1 VLRDG
6 GGTRVTRAIGAA
18 APEDMVNRSQLFLK
32 KEDLFW
38 ILLSLVVLLPTLYY
52 PYVKSREYPE
62 FSLSPGDWSVMLV
75 APCTGADCLE
85 VGDRVLAIGKLDFD
99 TFSHHRLVE
108 LFSGFDGREVAMA
121 RVLRHGRTL
130 SLPVRAH
137 AHVDRVPWGAASG
150 LFPLVFWLM
159 GSVVVIFLRPRD
171 QRWLVLVAFSYVT
184 ALWLSSGLASAAHLR
199 GSAVVF
205 HAAIWFFMPLS
216 VHLHLILPSSL
227 LDGRVR
233 RAVLLSL
240 YATALIF
247 AVLDGCYLLNGLSY
261 GPILFTA
268 AAVLASLGLL
278 LLRLLLPLDPALKLA
293 NRIMLFGLFF
303 GLGPF
308 IFFFGLLPLFRP
320 LAGVPDLWTLHPWLL
335 VLAFLSLPLLPM
347 SYIYAL
353 YKHHLGALEFRANRL
368 FGIYSF
374 SALSITAFTMALF
387 LVGGLWGPVNE
398 RYLAAVLTLSLVFAV
413 GTPLLREPFQK
424 LVDRHV
430 FGLRHTPEEIISLV
444 SERVPLAFNSDVLA
458 RLLVNEI
465 LPTLL
470 IRQSALYL
478 LADGRYETLYEQ
490 GLPAGGPPMSN
501 DDLAALLA
509 VSGRYLA
516 PGPGGAPHGWVR
528 LAIPLSL
535 QSETLGVWLI
545 GRRDPDD
552 YFPASDIALLSTVAN
567 QIAPMVANVR
577 LYERAQLEIAQRSLA
592 EGKIRRSE
600 ERFRNL
606 FEATLEGIA
615 IVRGGVILEV
625 NHALLAIFGYEAA
638 ELIGRELSDL
648 LPEVGSAPAGAPREG
663 SGWRRDG
670 SAVDIEIAAKNY
682 VFQGEDVTVVAI
694 RDIARRKRDEA
705 ENQMLQRQL
714 LHSQKMEAIGRLSAG
729 VAHDFNNCLLA
740 IFGYGDLLLEHYADD
755 RFLQRNLGGIKEAAQ
770 KAASLTRQLLA
781 FARRQP
787 METKVVSLNAVVK
800 GVEKMLRRLLG
811 DDVSL
816 ITELHPGAG
825 RVKIDPGQLEQVV
838 VNLGV
843 NARQAMPSGGRLV
856 LRTTPLEVQAG
867 GSAPHA
873 DVPEGSWIL
882 MTVTDTGVGMDAGTM
897 ARAFEPFF
905 STKGE
910 GTGLGLATAY
920 GIVHQSGG
928 HIFVD
933 SAPEQGA
940 RFSIYLPVT
949 SESESAAAEPS
960 AGAADSGS
968 EAILLVEDEEG
979 VRTVLQRILAG
990 RGYRV
995 LAAAG
1000 AGEALEVARRNQG
1013 AIDLLLTDV
1022 TMPRT
1027 KGPELAAALLAEQPG
1042 MRVIYMSGYSERA
1055 LPSGAG
1061 SPICLQK
1068 PFSAKTLARTV
1079 RAVLDGPQGEPP
1091 LPA

>member
-1 VLRDG
+1 
-6 GGTRVTRAIGAA
+6 
-18 APEDMVNRSQLFLK
+18 MVNRSQLFGK
-32 KEDLFW
+32 KEDLIW

-52 PYVKSREYPE
+52 PYAKFREEPR
-62 FSLSPGDWSVMLV
+62 FQLSPGDWTVV
-75 APCTGADCLE
+75 EAVPCAAADCLA
-85 VGDRVLAIGKLDFD
+85 VGDRVLAIGKLDFA
-99 TFSHHRLVE
+99 TFSHHRTVE
-108 LFSGFDGREVAMA
+108 LLSGFEGREVASA
-121 RVLRHGRTL
+121 RVLRHGRVL
-130 SLPVRAH
+130 SLPVRTH
-137 AHVDRVPWGAASG
+137 INSLPWGAVAG

-159 GSVVVIFLRPRD
+159 GSVAIIFLRPRD
-171 QRWLVLVAFSYVT
+171 ERWLVLVAFGYVT
-184 ALWLSSGLASAAHLR
+184 ALWLSSGLASATHLR

-205 HAAIWFFMPLS
+205 HATIWFFMPLS
-216 VHLHLILPSSL
+216 VHLHLILPNSL

-233 RAVLLSL
+233 RALLLSL
-240 YATALIF
+240 YAAALLC
-247 AVLDGCYLLNGLSY
+247 AVLDFCYPLNGLPY
-261 GPILFTA
+261 GPVLFTA
-268 AAVLASLGLL
+268 AGILASLGLL

-293 NRIMLFGLFF
+293 IRIMLFGLFF

-308 IFFFGLLPLFRP
+308 VFFFGLRPLFR
-320 LAGVPDLWTLHPWLL
+320 LAGVSDPWTLHPWLL
-335 VLAFLSLPLLPM
+335 VSLLAVPLLPM
-347 SYIYAL
+347 SYIYAI

-368 FGIYSF
+368 LGVYSF
-374 SALSITAFTMALF
+374 SALSITALIVALF
-387 LVGGLWGPVNE
+387 YVGGRWGPVNE

-444 SERVPLAFNSDVLA
+444 SERVPLAFNSEVLA

-478 LADGRYETLYEQ
+478 LAGERHETLYEQ
-490 GLPAGGPPMSN
+490 GLPAGEPPVSN
-501 DDLAALLA
+501 DDLIALLS
-509 VSGRYLA
+509 VGGRYLPPR
-516 PGPGGAPHGWVR
+516 PGEVPHGWVR

-535 QSETLGVWLI
+535 QSEILGVWLI

-567 QIAPMVANVR
+567 QVAPMVANIR
-577 LYERAQLEIAQRSLA
+577 LYERAQLEIAQRTLA

-625 NHALLAIFGYEAA
+625 NDALLAIFGYEAS

-648 LPEVGSAPAGAPREG
+648 LPEGGSAPAGAPREG

-670 SAVDIEIAAKNY
+670 SAVDVEIAAKNY

-740 IFGYGDLLLEHYADD
+740 IFGYGDLLLERYADD
-755 RFLQRNLGGIKEAAQ
+755 RFLQRNLGGLKEAAQ

-816 ITELHPGAG
+816 VTELHPGAG

-843 NARQAMPSGGRLV
+843 NARQAMPAGGRL
-856 LRTTPLEVQAG
+856 LIRTAPLEVQAG

-882 MTVTDTGVGMDAGTM
+882 MTVTDTGIGMDAGTM

-949 SESESAAAEPS
+949 AESESAAAEPS
-960 AGAADSGS
+960 AGTDDSGS

-1079 RAVLDGPQGEPP
+1079 RAVLDGPSGEPQ

>member
-1 VLRDG
+1 
-6 GGTRVTRAIGAA
+6 
-18 APEDMVNRSQLFLK
+18 MVKRSQLFGK
-32 KEDLFW
+32 KEDFIW
-38 ILLSLVVLLPTLYY
+38 VLLSLVVLLPTLYY
-52 PYVKSREYPE
+52 PYVKSRESPD
-62 FSLSPGDWSVMLV
+62 FALSPNDWTVLSA
-75 APCTGADCLE
+75 APCTAADCLQ
-85 VGDRVLAIGKLDFD
+85 VGDRVLAIGTLDLD
-99 TFSHHRLVE
+99 TFSRHRTIE
-108 LFSGFDGREVAMA
+108 LGSWLGGREVAPV
-121 RVLRHGRTL
+121 RVLRHGRQLTL
-130 SLPVRAH
+130 QVRARPH
-137 AHVDRVPWGAASG
+137 ADRLQWGAASG

-159 GSVVVIFLRPRD
+159 GTVVVIFLRPRD
-171 QRWLVLVAFSYVT
+171 ERWLVLVGFAYVT
-184 ALWLSSGLASAAHLR
+184 ALWLSSGLASAGHLS
-199 GSAVVF
+199 GAAVVF

-216 VHLHLILPSSL
+216 VHLHLILPNSL
-227 LDGRVR
+227 LDRRVR
-233 RAVLLSL
+233 RAVLLTL
-240 YATALIF
+240 YATALLF
-247 AVLDGCYLLNGLSY
+247 AACDGFYLLNGMPY

-268 AAVLASLGLL
+268 AGVLASLGLL
-278 LLRLLLPLDPALKLA
+278 LLRLLLSQHPALKLA

-320 LAGVPDLWTLHPWLL
+320 LAGVPDLWTLYPWLL
-335 VLAFLSLPLLPM
+335 VVALLSLPLLPM
-347 SYIYAL
+347 SYIYAI

-368 FGIYSF
+368 LGVYSF
-374 SALSITAFTMALF
+374 SALSITALIVALF
-387 LVGGLWGPVNE
+387 VAGGRWGPVDE
-398 RYLAAVLTLSLVFAV
+398 RYLAAVLGLSLVFAV
-413 GTPLLREPFQK
+413 AAPLLREPFQR
-424 LVDRHV
+424 LIDRHV
-430 FGLRHTPEEIISLV
+430 FGLRHTPEEIIGLV
-444 SERVPLAFNSDVLA
+444 SERVPLAFNSEVLA

-478 LADGRYETLYEQ
+478 IADGRHETLYEQ
-490 GLPAGGPPMSN
+490 GLPAGGPPVSN
-501 DDLAALLA
+501 AQLDALLA
-509 VSGRYLA
+509 VSGRYLPPR
-516 PGPGGAPHGWVR
+516 PGEAPHGWVR

-535 QSETLGVWLI
+535 QGEILGVWLI

-552 YFPASDIALLSTVAN
+552 YFPASDIGLLSTVAN
-567 QIAPMVANVR
+567 QIAPMVANIR
-577 LYERAQLEIAQRSLA
+577 LYERAQREIAQRTLA
-592 EGKIRRSE
+592 ESQIRRSE

-615 IVRGGVILEV
+615 IVKGGVILEV
-625 NHALLAIFGYEAA
+625 NQALLAIFGYEAA

-648 LPEVGSAPAGAPREG
+648 LPEVGSAPAAAPREV

-670 SAVDIEIAAKNY
+670 SAVDVEIAAKNY

-740 IFGYGDLLLEHYADD
+740 IFGYGDLLLERYAED

-787 METKVVSLNAVVK
+787 MATKVVALNAVVK
-800 GVEKMLRRLLG
+800 GVEKMLRLLLG
-811 DDVSL
+811 DDISL
-816 ITELHPGAG
+816 VTELDPGVG

-843 NARQAMPSGGRLV
+843 NGRQAMPSGGRLV
-856 LRTTPLEVQAG
+856 IRTTALEVAAG

-873 DVPEGSWIL
+873 DVKAGSWIL

-920 GIVHQSGG
+920 GIVRQSGG
-928 HIFVD
+928 HIFVE
-933 SAPEQGA
+933 SAPGHGA
-940 RFSIYLPVT
+940 RFSIYLPAT
-949 SESESAAAEPS
+949 PDSESASFEPAPS
-960 AGAADSGS
+960 AADSGS

-1022 TMPRT
+1022 TMPCI

-1061 SPICLQK
+1061 SPVCLQK

-1079 RAVLDGPQGEPP
+1079 RAVLDGPPGQPP

>member
-1 VLRDG
+1 
-6 GGTRVTRAIGAA
+6 
-18 APEDMVNRSQLFLK
+18 MVDRSKLSLK
-32 KEDLFW
+32 KEDLLW
-38 ILLSLVVLLPTLYY
+38 ILLSLVLLLPTLYY
-52 PYVKSREYPE
+52 PYLKSRENSA
-62 FSLSPGDWSVMLV
+62 FSLSPGDWSILAA
-75 APCTGADCLE
+75 APCAAPSCLQA
-85 VGDRVLAIGKLDFD
+85 GDRVLAIGKLDFG
-99 TFSHHRLVE
+99 TFARHRNLE
-108 LFSGFDGREVAMA
+108 LLSGFDGREVGPVT
-121 RVLRHGRTL
+121 VLRHGRILTL
-130 SLPVRAH
+130 SVRARRPGGG
-137 AHVDRVPWGAASG
+137 VGWSAASG
-150 LFPLVFWLM
+150 VLPFVFWLM
-159 GSVVVIFLRPRD
+159 GTVAVIFLRPRD
-171 QRWLVLVAFSYVT
+171 ERWLVLVGFSYVT
-184 ALWLSSGLASAAHLR
+184 ALWLSSGLASPSHLR
-199 GSAVVF
+199 GSAIVF
-205 HAAIWFFMPLS
+205 HCAIWFFVPLT

-227 LDGRVR
+227 LASRPR
-233 RAVLLSL
+233 RGLLISL
-240 YATALIF
+240 YAGALLL
-247 AVLDGCYLLNGLSY
+247 AVLDGFYLLKGTFGLVV
-261 GPILFTA
+261 FTIA
-268 AAVLASLGLL
+268 GVLVSLGLL
-278 LLRLLLPLDPALKLA
+278 LSRLLLPLDPALKLA
-293 NRIMLFGLFF
+293 SRIMVFGLFI

-308 IFFFGLLPLFRP
+308 IFFFGVLPLLRP
-320 LAGVPDLWTLHPWLL
+320 LAGVPDLWTLHPWLVVVAL
-335 VLAFLSLPLLPM
+335 LSLPLLPM
-347 SYIYAL
+347 SYIYAI

-368 FGIYSF
+368 LGVYSF
-374 SALSITAFTMALF
+374 SALSITAFIVTLLL
-387 LVGGLWGPVNE
+387 LVGRWGPVDE
-398 RYLAAVLTLSLVFAV
+398 RLLAAVLTLSLAFAV

-424 LVDRHV
+424 LIDRHV
-430 FGLRHTPEEIISLV
+430 FGLRHTPEEIIGLV
-444 SERVPLAFNSDVLA
+444 SERVPLAFNSEVLA

-478 LADGRYETLYEQ
+478 LADSAEGRHETLYEQ
-490 GLPAGGPPMSN
+490 GLPAGEPPPAS
-501 DDLAALLA
+501 DELAALLA
-509 VSGRYLA
+509 GSGRYLPPRPGAA
-516 PGPGGAPHGWVR
+516 PRGWVR
-528 LAIPLSL
+528 LVIPLPL

-552 YFPASDIALLSTVAN
+552 YFPASDIRLLSTVAN
-567 QIAPMVANVR
+567 QVAPMVANIR
-577 LYERAQLEIAQRSLA
+577 LYERAQREIAQRTLA
-592 EGKIRRSE
+592 EEEIRRSE

-615 IVRGGVILEV
+615 IVKGGVILEV
-625 NHALLAIFGYEAA
+625 NQALLAIFGYEAA

-648 LPEVGSAPAGAPREG
+648 LPEGGSAPPGAPREG
-663 SGWRRDG
+663 SGWKRDG

-740 IFGYGDLLLEHYADD
+740 IFGYDDLLLERYADD
-755 RFLQRNLGGIKEAAQ
+755 PFLQRNLGGIKEAAQ
-770 KAASLTRQLLA
+770 KAAALTRQLLT

-787 METKVVSLNAVVK
+787 METKVVALNTVVK

-816 ITELHPGAG
+816 ITELHPGVG

-838 VNLGV
+838 INLGV
-843 NARQAMPSGGRLV
+843 NARQAMPSGGRL
-856 LRTTPLEVQAG
+856 LIRTAPLEVAARG
-867 GSAPHA
+867 AAPHA
-873 DVPEGSWIL
+873 DVPAGSWIL
-882 MTVTDTGVGMDAGTM
+882 MTVIDTGVGMDAATL
-897 ARAFEPFF
+897 ARVFEPFF

-920 GIVHQSGG
+920 GIVRQSGG

-933 SAPEQGA
+933 SVPGQGS
-940 RFSIYLPVT
+940 RFNIYLPVT
-949 SESESAAAEPS
+949 AESASAAVEPAAS
-960 AGAADSGS
+960 AADSGS

-1000 AGEALEVARRNQG
+1000 AGEALEVARRNHG

-1022 TMPRT
+1022 TMPRI
-1027 KGPELAAALLAEQPG
+1027 KGPELAAALLAEQPR

-1079 RAVLDGPQGEPP
+1079 RAVLDARV
-1091 LPA
+1091 L

>member
-1 VLRDG
+1 
-6 GGTRVTRAIGAA
+6 
-18 APEDMVNRSQLFLK
+18 MVDRTQLSLDK
-32 KEDLFW
+32 KDLFW
-38 ILLSLVVLLPTLYY
+38 VLLSLAVLLPTLYY
-52 PYVKSREYPE
+52 PYVNYRENPG
-62 FSLSPGDWSVMLV
+62 FSLSPGDWTVLSA
-75 APCTGADCLE
+75 APCPAADCVA
-85 VGDRVLAIGKLDFD
+85 VGDRVLAIGTLDRA
-99 TFSHHRLVE
+99 TFTGHRAVE
-108 LFSGFDGREVAMA
+108 LLSGLDGRETGRA
-121 RVLRHGRTL
+121 RVLRHGRVLT
-130 SLPVRAH
+130 LPVRAGTH
-137 AHVDRVPWGAASG
+137 GGSVAWSAAAG
-150 LFPLVFWLM
+150 LYPLVFWLM
-159 GSVVVIFLRPRD
+159 GSVAVIFLRPRD
-171 QRWLVLVAFSYVT
+171 ERWLVVVGFSYVT
-184 ALWLSSGLASAAHLR
+184 ALWLSSGLASPTHLR
-199 GSAVVF
+199 GSAIVF
-205 HAAIWFFMPLS
+205 HCAIWFFVPLT
-216 VHLHLILPSSL
+216 VHLHLILPSVL
-227 LDGRVR
+227 LSR
-233 RAVLLSL
+233 RARRALLLSL
-240 YATALIF
+240 YGAALLL
-247 AVLDGCYLLNGLSY
+247 AVLDGLNLVTGVFW
-261 GPILFTA
+261 PVVFTA
-268 AAVLASLGLL
+268 AGVLASLVLL
-278 LLRLLLPLDPALKLA
+278 LLRLVLPADPAPRLA
-293 NRIMLFGLFF
+293 SRIMLFGLFF

-308 IFFFGLLPLFRP
+308 IFFFGLLPLLHP
-320 LAGVPDLWTLHPWLL
+320 LAGVSDIWTLHPWLL
-335 VLAFLSLPLLPM
+335 VVAPLSLPLLPM
-347 SYIYAL
+347 SYIYAI

-368 FGIYSF
+368 LGVYSF
-374 SALSITAFTMALF
+374 SVLSITAFIVALF
-387 LVGGLWGPVNE
+387 LVGGRWGPVDE
-398 RYLAAVLTLSLVFAV
+398 RLLAALLALSLCFAI
-413 GTPLLREPFQK
+413 GTPLAREPFQK
-424 LVDRHV
+424 LIDRHV
-430 FGLRHTPEEIISLV
+430 FGLRHTPEEIIGLV
-444 SERVPLAFNSDVLA
+444 SERVPLAFNSEVLA
-458 RLLVNEI
+458 RLLIHEI

-478 LADGRYETLYEQ
+478 FADDPEGQHETLYEQ
-490 GLPAGGPPMSN
+490 GLPAGEPPV
-501 DDLAALLA
+501 DGAELTALLA
-509 VSGRYLA
+509 GSGRYL
-516 PGPGGAPHGWVR
+516 PPRPGGAPRGWVR

-552 YFPASDIALLSTVAN
+552 YFPASDIRLLSTVAN
-567 QIAPMVANVR
+567 QLAPMIANIR
-577 LYERAQLEIAQRSLA
+577 LYERAQREIEQRTRA
-592 EGKIRRSE
+592 EEEIRRSE

-615 IVRGGVILEV
+615 IVKGGVILEV

-648 LPEVGSAPAGAPREG
+648 LPEGGSAPAGAPREG

-670 SAVDIEIAAKNY
+670 SAVDVEIAAKSY

-740 IFGYGDLLLEHYADD
+740 IFGYDDLLLERYADD
-755 RFLQRNLGGIKEAAQ
+755 PFLQRNLGGIKEAAQ
-770 KAASLTRQLLA
+770 KAAALTRQLLT

-787 METKVVSLNAVVK
+787 METKVVALNAVVK

-811 DDVSL
+811 DDVTL
-816 ITELHPGAG
+816 VTELHPAVG

-856 LRTTPLEVQAG
+856 IRTSPLAVAAG
-867 GSAPHA
+867 APAPHG

-882 MTVTDTGVGMDAGTM
+882 MTVTDTGAGMDAATL

-920 GIVHQSGG
+920 GIVRQSGG
-928 HIFVD
+928 HVFAD
-933 SAPEQGA
+933 SAPGQGA
-940 RFSIYLPVT
+940 RFSIYLPAT
-949 SESESAAAEPS
+949 AESETAAAEP
-960 AGAADSGS
+960 GVIAAESGT

-1022 TMPRT
+1022 TMPRI
-1027 KGPELAAALLAEQPG
+1027 KGPELAAALLAEQPR
-1042 MRVIYMSGYSERA
+1042 MRVIFMSGYSERA
-1055 LPSGAG
+1055 LPRGAG

-1068 PFSAKTLARTV
+1068 PFSAKTLARAV
-1079 RAVLDGPQGEPP
+1079 RAVLDGPAGAPP
-1091 LPA
+1091 PALEA

>member
-1 VLRDG
+1 
-6 GGTRVTRAIGAA
+6 
-18 APEDMVNRSQLFLK
+18 MVNRSHLFAK
-32 KEDLFW
+32 KEDFIW
-38 ILLSLVVLLPTLYY
+38 VLLSLVLLLPTLYY
-52 PYVKSREYPE
+52 PYVNSRESPD
-62 FSLSPGDWSVMLV
+62 FALSPDDWTVLTAV
-75 APCTGADCLE
+75 PCAAAACLR
-85 VGDRVLAIGKLDFD
+85 VGDRVLAIGTLDLE
-99 TFSHHRLVE
+99 TFSHHRAIE
-108 LFSGFDGREVAMA
+108 LLSGFAGRQVGPV
-121 RVLRHGRTL
+121 RVLRQGRVLT
-130 SLPVRAH
+130 LPVRAH
-137 AHVDRVPWGAASG
+137 PHANREPWGTATG
-150 LFPLVFWLM
+150 LYPLVFWLM

-171 QRWLVLVAFSYVT
+171 ERWLVLVAFAYVT

-216 VHLHLILPSSL
+216 VHLHLILPNSL
-227 LDGRVR
+227 LDGRAR
-233 RAVLLSL
+233 RAVLLTL
-240 YATALIF
+240 YATALLF
-247 AVLDGCYLLNGLSY
+247 AVLDACYLLNGMPY
-261 GPILFTA
+261 GPLLFTA
-268 AAVLASLGLL
+268 AGVLASLGLL
-278 LLRLLLPLDPALKLA
+278 QLRLVLPLAPALKLA
-293 NRIMLFGLFF
+293 TRIMLFGLFF

-308 IFFFGLLPLFRP
+308 IFFYGLLPLLRP
-320 LAGVPDLWTLHPWLL
+320 LAGVPDLWSLHSWLL
-335 VLAFLSLPLLPM
+335 LVPLLSVPLLPM
-347 SYIYAL
+347 SYIYAI

-368 FGIYSF
+368 LGVYSF
-374 SALSITAFTMALF
+374 SALSITALIVALF
-387 LVGGLWGPVNE
+387 FVGGRWGPVDE
-398 RYLAAVLTLSLVFAV
+398 RYLAAVLALSLVFAL
-413 GTPLLREPFQK
+413 GAPLLRERFQK

-430 FGLRHTPEEIISLV
+430 FGLRHTPEEIIGLV
-444 SERVPLAFNSDVLA
+444 SARVPLAFNSEVLA

-478 LADGRYETLYEQ
+478 LAGERERHETLYEQ
-490 GLPAGGPPMSN
+490 GLPPGEPPVGS
-501 DDLAALLA
+501 DELTALLA
-509 VSGRYLA
+509 VASRYL
-516 PGPGGAPHGWVR
+516 PPRPGGSPHGWVR
-528 LAIPLSL
+528 LAIPLPL
-535 QSETLGVWLI
+535 QSEILGVWLI

-567 QIAPMVANVR
+567 QLAPMIANIR
-577 LYERAQLEIAQRSLA
+577 LYERAQREIAQRMLA
-592 EGKIRRSE
+592 ENQIRRSE

-606 FEATLEGIA
+606 FAATLEGIA
-615 IVRGGVILEV
+615 IVKGGVILEV
-625 NHALLAIFGYEAA
+625 NQALLAIFGYEAD

-648 LPEVGSAPAGAPREG
+648 LPEGGSAPAAAPREG

-670 SAVDIEIAAKNY
+670 SAVEIEIAAKSY

-714 LHSQKMEAIGRLSAG
+714 LHSRKMEAIGRLSAG

-740 IFGYGDLLLEHYADD
+740 IFGYDDLLLERYADD
-755 RFLQRNLGGIKEAAQ
+755 PFLQRNLGGIKEAAQ
-770 KAASLTRQLLA
+770 KAAALTRQLLA

-787 METKVVSLNAVVK
+787 METRVVALNGVVK

-816 ITELHPGAG
+816 TTDLHPQVG
-825 RVKIDPGQLEQVV
+825 RVKIDPGQLEQVI

-843 NARQAMPSGGRLV
+843 NARQAMPSGGRLII
-856 LRTTPLEVQAG
+856 RTTPLEVAAG
-867 GSAPHA
+867 GAAAPHTG
-873 DVPEGSWIL
+873 VREGSWIL
-882 MTVTDTGVGMDAGTM
+882 MTVTDTGLGMDASTL

-920 GIVHQSGG
+920 GIVRQSGG

-933 SAPEQGA
+933 SAPGEGA
-940 RFSIYLPVT
+940 CFSIYLPVS
-949 SESESAAAEPS
+949 SEREITAAEPG

-1022 TMPRT
+1022 TMPRI

-1061 SPICLQK
+1061 SPLCLQK
-1068 PFSAKTLARTV
+1068 PFSAKTLARAV
-1079 RAVLDGPQGEPP
+1079 RAVLDGPRAEEPT